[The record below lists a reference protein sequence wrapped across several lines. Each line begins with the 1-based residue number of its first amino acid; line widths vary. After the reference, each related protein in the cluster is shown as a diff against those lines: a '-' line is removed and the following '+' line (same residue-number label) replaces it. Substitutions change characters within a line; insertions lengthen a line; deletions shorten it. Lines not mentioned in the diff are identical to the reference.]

1 MLPFCAAQV
10 NKVNAEVVRLGGDK
24 VKMLHRIRD
33 FRKSINL
40 IAWEHRYLGR
50 LAADLDEHYKDLQ
63 LTRVTR
69 NLQELL
75 NVRDSKLSGASPVRR
90 VWVCE
95 ADGLCSL
102 VCLFCVDGCTG
113 RSAGEGA
120 AEGGAWRGTARH
132 HGQGTR
138 RQGCQ
143 DEGKPIYYLSC
154 TTP

>member
-1 MLPFCAAQV
+1 MLLFCAAQV

-75 NVRDSKLSGASPVRR
+75 NVRDSK
-90 VWVCE
+90 
-95 ADGLCSL
+95 
-102 VCLFCVDGCTG
+102 
-113 RSAGEGA
+113 
-120 AEGGAWRGTARH
+120 
-132 HGQGTR
+132 
-138 RQGCQ
+138 
-143 DEGKPIYYLSC
+143 
-154 TTP
+154 